1 MLCRHERLPFDK
13 STRRVSLF
21 SLKNRGE
28 PDDVVVY
35 CSDGQSIG
43 AFAQQFFN
51 AFGADCFWFVG
62 VDCSTEHRNAEYVIG
77 RDDSIFEMHECFF
90 VNTVVDWATKA
101 IGIQH
106 SRGQSAVFG
115 YSCGGAFAASI
126 GIRHPDVY
134 GTIFAFS
141 IAGRPI
147 TNFDAKPEAD
157 LSELSFCFRS
167 GSREP
172 KGMRSYMK
180 RLENWLRSADVQVNN
195 KTLAG
200 GHEFALWSAGLNESI
215 SAAYELTHNN
225 AVNHSRRQRG
235 F

>member
-1 MLCRHERLPFDK
+1 MLSRHEQLPLGN

-21 SLKNRGE
+21 SLKERGE
-28 PDDVVVY
+28 PDDIVVY
-35 CSDGQSIG
+35 CSDGQSVG

-51 AFGADCFWFVG
+51 AFGSDCFWFVG
-62 VDCSTEHRNAEYVIG
+62 VDCSTKHRNAEYVIG
-77 RDDSIFEMHECFF
+77 QDDSSFGMHESFF
-90 VNTVVDWATKA
+90 VNTVVDWATKV

-106 SRGQSAVFG
+106 SMDQLAVFG
-115 YSCGGAFAASI
+115 YSCGGAFAASL

-147 TNFDAKPEAD
+147 TNFDVQPESG
-157 LSELSFCFRS
+157 LSDVAFYFRA

-180 RLENWLRSADVQVNN
+180 RLDKWLRSADVQVNN
-195 KTLAG
+195 ATLPG
-200 GHEFALWSAGLNESI
+200 GHEFEFWSTALNESV
-215 SAAYELTHNN
+215 SLAYDLTH
-225 AVNHSRRQRG
+225 
-235 F
+235 